1 MTELVPGIDRVL
13 SQQVPDVE
21 VLADGIV
28 LERFGLSDPID
39 KLPDVLA
46 YSATHNTLFF
56 IQDGAIN
63 ERRRSELERG
73 SNTASCHIACVS
85 VFASRKV
92 YALHMDEQAADTIV
106 WFADEPKHYVFIS
119 GSPEA
124 SEAFLTARFAAR
136 ALDQR

>member
-63 ERRRSELERG
+63 ERSRSELERG
-73 SNTASCHIACVS
+73 SNTACC
-85 VFASRKV
+85 
-92 YALHMDEQAADTIV
+92 
-106 WFADEPKHYVFIS
+106 
-119 GSPEA
+119 
-124 SEAFLTARFAAR
+124 
-136 ALDQR
+136 